1 MKDIK
6 FLDWF
11 AFAWSIVFL
20 AQGRTLI
27 GVIGLIAFYLNVK
40 GNNNKEDKKEMK

>member
-1 MKDIK
+1 MKNIK

-11 AFAWSIVFL
+11 MFVWSIVSL

-27 GVIGLIAFYLNVK
+27 GIIGLIGFYLNVK
-40 GNNNKEDKKEMK
+40 GNRKEEK